1 MPAPKPKTSKAT
13 EGPTV
18 VRPGLPNLA
27 QSLAPEVAVSNYR
40 GAVQVKPFI
49 GWLLLVLLAVLV
61 GGLLAAQLL
70 VSQRLGQLVDDTAAR
85 VALQGQNRG
94 ALVAE
99 WANGLIKLTDATAE
113 ADLVK
118 LWLADKQGVLNDPM
132 LALAVRAQTPYIAKL
147 LEDFTTRRG
156 FTSAYLLQTDG
167 QVALG
172 AGPLPSNLV
181 EAQAALTVVKQTARG
196 TMLPVRVTKEAGP
209 VLDILRPVLAQ
220 EGNATVGTPAVV
232 GVLWATVP
240 VGAQLAELVAA
251 TPLDRVGERT
261 ALLQST
267 AAGAEVVGRTSV
279 APVTSTVE
287 ALQAKV
293 EGGRVALPSV
303 IDTEAVFA
311 AVQPIAGTP
320 FALLQ
325 EFRTA
330 DALAAMELYK
340 PGLYTVVAL
349 LTAILGALMLAL
361 TLHLMAQR
369 NTTRVKLLGQ
379 TMDALVRVVEARD
392 PYLAGHHQK
401 VARLA
406 LGLANS
412 LRLGV
417 GERAT
422 LYYAAQLAA
431 VGRMLIPR
439 EIIGKKG
446 QYTPAERDALQSHV
460 QQAMAILG
468 DLDFDLPIVPVIAQ
482 MYERVDGSGYPQGL
496 LGHQQHRM
504 AKVLGAADAFAA
516 MTADRAH
523 RKALTKAE
531 ALKQMGQGAYDTD
544 VLHALKT
551 VAR

>member
-1 MPAPKPKTSKAT
+1 MPAPKKSSAKASAISIGT
-13 EGPTV
+13 Q
-18 VRPGLPNLA
+18 PGLPNLA
-27 QSLAPEVAVSNYR
+27 PNLTVANYR

-85 VALQGQNRG
+85 VALQGQNRA

-99 WANGLIKLTDATAE
+99 WANGLVKLTDATAS

-118 LWLADKQGVLNDPM
+118 LWLADKQGTLGDVGVAM
-132 LALAVRAQTPYIAKL
+132 AVRAQTPYISQL

-156 FTSAYLLQTDG
+156 FSSAYLIQANG

-172 AGPLPSNLV
+172 AGPLPGNLAEAQSNLD
-181 EAQAALTVVKQTARG
+181 EVKKTARG
-196 TMLPVRVTKEAGP
+196 MLLPVRLTKESGP
-209 VLDILRPVLAQ
+209 VMDILRPVLAQ
-220 EGNATVGTPAVV
+220 EGNVPAGTPAVL

-261 ALLQST
+261 ALLQGT
-267 AAGAEVVGRTSV
+267 EGQNAQVTGRTSL
-279 APVTSTVE
+279 AELPTSLS

-303 IDTEAVFA
+303 VDNEQTFA
-311 AVQPIAGTP
+311 AIKPVAGTP

-325 EFRTA
+325 EYRA
-330 DALAAMELYK
+330 SEALGVMALYK
-340 PGLYTVVAL
+340 PGLYTVVGL
-349 LTAILGALMLAL
+349 LTAMLGALMLAL

-379 TMDALVRVVEARD
+379 TMEALVRVVEARD

-401 VARLA
+401 VSRLA
-406 LGLANS
+406 LSVANTM
-412 LRLGV
+412 RLGV

-422 LYYAAQLAA
+422 LYYAAQLSA
-431 VGRMLIPR
+431 VGRLLIPR

-446 QYTPAERDALQSHV
+446 QYTPAEREALQNHV
-460 QQAMAILG
+460 QQAMGILG

-482 MYERVDGSGYPQGL
+482 MYERVDGSGHPRGL
-496 LGHQQHRM
+496 LGHQMHRM

-516 MTADRAH
+516 MTADRVH

-544 VLHALKT
+544 VLHALKM
-551 VAR
+551 VAK

>member
-1 MPAPKPKTSKAT
+1 MPAPKKQPAKVSHTTIGAQ
-13 EGPTV
+13 
-18 VRPGLPNLA
+18 PGLPNLA
-27 QSLAPEVAVSNYR
+27 PNLTVANYR

-70 VSQRLGQLVDDTAAR
+70 VSQRLGQLVDDTATR
-85 VALQGQNRG
+85 VALQGQNRA

-99 WANGLIKLTDATAE
+99 WANGLVKLTDATAS

-118 LWLADKQGVLNDPM
+118 LWLADKQGAVGDVGVAM
-132 LALAVRAQTPYIAKL
+132 AVRAQTPYISQL

-156 FTSAYLLQTDG
+156 FSSAYLIQANG

-172 AGPLPSNLV
+172 AGPLPGNL
-181 EAQAALTVVKQTARG
+181 AQAQSSLDEVKKTARG
-196 TMLPVRVTKEAGP
+196 MLLPVRLTKESGP

-220 EGNATVGTPAVV
+220 EGNLPAGTPAVL

-240 VGAQLAELVAA
+240 VGVQLAELVAA

-261 ALLQST
+261 ALLQGQEGQNAQVT
-267 AAGAEVVGRTSV
+267 GRTSL
-279 APVTSTVE
+279 AELPTSLS

-303 IDTEAVFA
+303 VDNEQVFA
-311 AVQPIAGTP
+311 AIEPVAGTP

-325 EFRTA
+325 EYRATE
-330 DALAAMELYK
+330 ALGVIALYK
-340 PGLYTVVAL
+340 PGLYTVVGL
-349 LTAILGALMLAL
+349 LTAMLGALMLAL

-379 TMDALVRVVEARD
+379 TMEALVRVVEARD

-401 VARLA
+401 VSRLA
-406 LGLANS
+406 LSVANTM
-412 LRLGV
+412 RLGV

-422 LYYAAQLAA
+422 LYYAAQLSA
-431 VGRMLIPR
+431 VGRLLIPR

-446 QYTPAERDALQSHV
+446 QYTPAEREALKSHV
-460 QQAMAILG
+460 QQAMGILG

-482 MYERVDGSGYPQGL
+482 MYERVDGSGHPRGL
-496 LGHQQHRM
+496 LGHQMHRM

-531 ALKQMGQGAYDTD
+531 VLKQMGQGAYDTD
-544 VLHALKT
+544 VLHALKM
-551 VAR
+551 VAK